1 MMDDKDLHQHAQEL
15 TAAYQA
21 GRIGRRDVLKMGA
34 LLGLSLPFLDALP
47 ARAAAPR
54 AIRRG
59 GTLRV
64 ASTSP
69 TSIEPPL
76 LIDGSG
82 IALVQQACEYL
93 VKVGSDLTPR
103 PLLATSWKPSA
114 GGRVWTFTLRRGVTF
129 HNGQEMTADD
139 VIATFKRLVKPP
151 STAQSA
157 FSFLKAEGI
166 RKVDR
171 YTVVF
176 HLDSVQVDFP
186 SYMASYQAVIL
197 PANWPG
203 HFAKN
208 PIGTGP
214 YKLVEYVPQQ
224 RARFVKNPHYWR
236 TGLPYVDSVEI
247 LLGLAPEAQV
257 TALLGGSA
265 DVLVT
270 TQPNTLQ
277 ALRASSTIKVLT
289 TPSSGFNGLFVRTD
303 KAPFNDVRVRQA
315 MALSINRPAIVS
327 TVDAGLSVVGDDSVI
342 SPVFPLYSPLPQRA
356 QDYAAAK
363 KLLAAAGHPSG
374 FSATLSTASDTA
386 SLVALA
392 TVVQQMLKPVGINVT
407 LKTEP
412 ANTYYTADWLDQ
424 PFTITEWAHRG
435 TPGQFLDVAFRTGAN
450 FNASHYSNPQLDALI
465 TKLDSTLDGA
475 SRKAIAKQI
484 EKILYTDVP
493 AILPSFGKTARAMR
507 ANLQNVVADPSSY
520 LDLSAAY
527 LS

>member
-1 MMDDKDLHQHAQEL
+1 
-15 TAAYQA
+15 
-21 GRIGRRDVLKMGA
+21 
-34 LLGLSLPFLDALP
+34 
-47 ARAAAPR
+47 
-54 AIRRG
+54 
-59 GTLRV
+59 
-64 ASTSP
+64 
-69 TSIEPPL
+69 
-76 LIDGSG
+76 
-82 IALVQQACEYL
+82 
-93 VKVGSDLTPR
+93 
-103 PLLATSWKPSA
+103 
-114 GGRVWTFTLRRGVTF
+114 
-129 HNGQEMTADD
+129 
-139 VIATFKRLVKPP
+139 
-151 STAQSA
+151 
-157 FSFLKAEGI
+157 
-166 RKVDR
+166 
-171 YTVVF
+171 
-176 HLDSVQVDFP
+176 
-186 SYMASYQAVIL
+186 
-197 PANWPG
+197 
-203 HFAKN
+203 
-208 PIGTGP
+208 
-214 YKLVEYVPQQ
+214 
-224 RARFVKNPHYWR
+224 
-236 TGLPYVDSVEI
+236 
-247 LLGLAPEAQV
+247 
-257 TALLGGSA
+257 
-265 DVLVT
+265 VLVT